1 MAQTD
6 ITMGP
11 SARLY
16 IENTDFVWTGG
27 QFTLNWKEHDTNDS
41 SLSTWDQFRRGR
53 GRANLN
59 GTFQSEVNRNIHA
72 GPYNLG
78 NDEFVSIQVY
88 PDGDGDGVANVYTF
102 EMLATSIQFDMPV
115 KAGDPVSGTIS
126 GGSTGAVVKPG
137 DS

>member
-1 MAQTD
+1 MAQSN

-11 SARLY
+11 SAKLY

-41 SLSTWDQFRRGR
+41 SLTTWDQFRRGR

-59 GTFQSEVNRNIHA
+59 GTFQSENNRNIHA

-78 NDEFVSIQVY
+78 NDEFVSIKVY
-88 PDGDGDGVANVYTF
+88 PDGDGDGLDPYEF
-102 EMLATSIQFDMPV
+102 EMLATAIQFDMPV
-115 KAGDPVSGTIS
+115 KAGDPVSGTIT
-126 GGSTGAVVKPG
+126 GGSTGTVTKPG
-137 DS
+137 DT